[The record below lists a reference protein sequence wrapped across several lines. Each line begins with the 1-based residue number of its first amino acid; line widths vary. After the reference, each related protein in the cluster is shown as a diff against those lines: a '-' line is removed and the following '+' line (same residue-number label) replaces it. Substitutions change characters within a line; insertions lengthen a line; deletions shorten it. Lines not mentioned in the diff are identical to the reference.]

1 VVNEARNIMMGLQKQ
16 VIEFTDNCDL
26 QYANRFV
33 KVTEPKNVETINQLY
48 NSFNLYPNPNN
59 GNFTLQSLSS
69 KEVRATVQLTDILG
83 KTIVEQAFTNK
94 AEISISDANCK
105 GIYFIK
111 VINEENKTIYTGK
124 VIVY

>member
-1 VVNEARNIMMGLQKQ
+1 MGLQKQ

-26 QYANRFV
+26 QNANRFI

-48 NSFNLYPNPNN
+48 YSFNLYPNPNN
-59 GNFTLQSLSS
+59 GNFTLQSLSN
-69 KEVRATVQLTDILG
+69 KEVSGTLQLTDILG

-94 AEISISDANCK
+94 AEISISDTNSK

-111 VINEENKTIYTGK
+111 VINEENKIYTVK
-124 VIVY
+124 VILC

>member
-1 VVNEARNIMMGLQKQ
+1 MGLQQQ
-16 VIEFTDNCDL
+16 VIEFTDNCNL
-26 QYANRFV
+26 QNANRFV
-33 KVTEPKNVETINQLY
+33 KITEPKNIETINQLY
-48 NSFNLYPNPNN
+48 YSFNLYPNPNN
-59 GNFTLQSLSS
+59 GKFTLQSLSS
-69 KEVRATVQLTDILG
+69 KEVRATVQVTDKLG

-94 AEISISDANCK
+94 AEISINDANSK